1 VFNERITIHSV
12 SNFFIDDLNL
22 SLRTHGSYSH
32 KLAASILGYSISRI
46 CAIFV
51 EEVVYDDHPI
61 VELSHEEPDS
71 LRTLLN
77 RMDHLTHFLMGEY
90 MT

>member
-1 VFNERITIHSV
+1 MS
-12 SNFFIDDLNL
+12 S
-22 SLRTHGSYSH
+22 
-32 KLAASILGYSISRI
+32 I

-61 VELSHEEPDS
+61 VEPSHEEPDS
-71 LRTLLN
+71 LRTFPD

-90 MT
+90 MP